1 MFRSVGVQFGSNR
14 SEQYALACSGDR
26 TGITTLRTPKTEHAS
41 LGAAS
46 ASEAGLHYISDYEPG
61 IRRLGPPDHFEYVD
75 PDGNAIADPE
85 TLSRIHALTVPPAW
99 TNVWIALDPLA
110 HIQATGTDAK
120 GRKQYLY
127 HSQWRAVRDEAKFER
142 VIPFGES
149 LPTIRERT
157 GRDLAR
163 HGLPEEK
170 MLAVVVRL
178 LESTLIRVGDDEY
191 ARQNQSFGLTTMLRQ
206 HVEFAGARIRFHF
219 RGKSGKHH
227 DIELVDK
234 RLAAVIK
241 RSQHL
246 PGERLFEYA
255 DTHGHFR
262 PVESADVN
270 RYLHQLTGQ
279 DLTAKDFRTW
289 GGTLIAA
296 TTLRDTGVGTSA
308 SQARRNVLHAIDTT
322 AAKLGNTRSVARQS
336 YIHPAIVDAY
346 VAGTLVDA
354 MALPRDSLAS
364 EFAELSLD
372 EARLLVLLKSS
383 PAMS

>member
-1 MFRSVGVQFGSNR
+1 MISPARGGLFRSVGVQFGSNR
-14 SEQYALACSGDR
+14 SGQHALACSGDR

-241 RSQHL
+241 R
-246 PGERLFEYA
+246 
-255 DTHGHFR
+255 
-262 PVESADVN
+262 
-270 RYLHQLTGQ
+270 
-279 DLTAKDFRTW
+279 
-289 GGTLIAA
+289 IAA